1 MKVLCIGFY
10 GHGNAG
16 DEAIARCL
24 DRYLRQP
31 FKNVDL
37 HFSTEMSSPE
47 AMAVNKSNPFYTE
60 RNLISVYDLETIQ
73 TPDIVIVGGGDLSA
87 LYGLQQVAMA
97 KESSRASM
105 VARIGTSAKDDFL
118 KGGEKSVALT
128 KAALESFD
136 HISVRDRA
144 SHDVLGAMGIQA
156 HTGAD
161 LAIDMLADQEIE
173 LPKKPYGVLVV
184 REVRK
189 DDAQR
194 QLDIAKSVYAAMSRE
209 LQTVVIVPFCE
220 ADERFAAH
228 VSKVCHDQPPVSGMW
243 RFPGR
248 LQWLIQNSE
257 YLVSVGRLHP
267 VVFAIGARRPC
278 YAVTYPWLTGYDKIN
293 GTMHH
298 AGLGHR
304 VADWGIPPAE
314 IGAKVHDA
322 IRTRHTDQETLNIYS
337 GYLKGLMLE
346 SLCPVLGAMGAQ
358 HGLGIERG
366 MRAGEFK
373 VDDYD
378 ESYYFGSRVFRQPHG
393 EFMVYHPSRG
403 DWEGWLVVRDLIIEK
418 MKPNTLLDVGCAR
431 GWFLMRMI
439 EAGVKAQGIDM
450 STAAWSNAVPGM
462 QQYMKVGTTKDLSH
476 RRFDVLTVF
485 DVMEHIFEEDLP
497 EAIESLKQAAGRYI
511 VFNICAAPDDEDSH
525 TIRKG
530 KPVPNEMEWL
540 AVSGHVTIRY
550 RSWWKA
556 KLEDEDWESDEEMT
570 DAWFS
575 HPRFSFP
582 SWQRHNM
589 IILKRRKAS

>member
-47 AMAVNKSNPFYTE
+47 AAAVNKSNPFYTE
-60 RNLISVYDLETIQ
+60 RNLISVYDLETVQ

-118 KGGEKSVALT
+118 KGGEKSVSLT
-128 KAALESFD
+128 KAALEAFD

-144 SHDVLGAMGIQA
+144 SHDVLGAMGIKA

-161 LAIDMLADQEIE
+161 LALDMITDQEVE

-184 REVRK
+184 REVRR

-209 LQTVVIVPFCE
+209 LQTVAIVPFCE
-220 ADERFAAH
+220 ADERFATH
-228 VSKVCHDQPPVSGMW
+228 VSKVCHDQPPVAGLW
-243 RFPGR
+243 RFPER

-267 VVFAIGARRPC
+267 VVFSIGARRPC

-314 IGAKVHDA
+314 IGARFTTRSGRDMP
-322 IRTRHTDQETLNIYS
+322 IR
-337 GYLKGLMLE
+337 
-346 SLCPVLGAMGAQ
+346 
-358 HGLGIERG
+358 
-366 MRAGEFK
+366 
-373 VDDYD
+373 
-378 ESYYFGSRVFRQPHG
+378 
-393 EFMVYHPSRG
+393 
-403 DWEGWLVVRDLIIEK
+403 
-418 MKPNTLLDVGCAR
+418 
-431 GWFLMRMI
+431 
-439 EAGVKAQGIDM
+439 
-450 STAAWSNAVPGM
+450 
-462 QQYMKVGTTKDLSH
+462 
-476 RRFDVLTVF
+476 RR
-485 DVMEHIFEEDLP
+485 
-497 EAIESLKQAAGRYI
+497 
-511 VFNICAAPDDEDSH
+511 
-525 TIRKG
+525 
-530 KPVPNEMEWL
+530 
-540 AVSGHVTIRY
+540 
-550 RSWWKA
+550 
-556 KLEDEDWESDEEMT
+556 
-570 DAWFS
+570 
-575 HPRFSFP
+575 
-582 SWQRHNM
+582 
-589 IILKRRKAS
+589 